1 MATHSSVLAW
11 RIPGAV
17 EPGGLP
23 SMGSHRVGHDWSD
36 LAVAAAISFS
46 RASSQPRDRTQVFCI
61 TGRFIV
67 QCHSHEV
74 ARLGLTA
81 EPWHFTVILFC
92 LQLKKW
98 FIYLIL
104 HVHMGGI
111 KVKTAV
117 GISSISSS
125 EVCLTNWDLLPTFGA
140 LKASPRT
147 VAMVHPHKNLR
158 EP

>member
-1 MATHSSVLAW
+1 MDCSLPGSSAHGISQSRVLEW
-11 RIPGAV
+11 VAV
-17 EPGGLP
+17 
-23 SMGSHRVGHDWSD
+23 
-36 LAVAAAISFS
+36 SFS

-81 EPWHFTVILFC
+81 EPWHFTVTQFC

-104 HVHMGGI
+104 HVHLGRI
-111 KVKTAV
+111 KEKTAV
-117 GISSISSS
+117 GISNISSRKC
-125 EVCLTNWDLLPTFGA
+125 VLPTETFF
-140 LKASPRT
+140 
-147 VAMVHPHKNLR
+147 PHLVL
-158 EP
+158 